1 MVVTRI
7 GGRIVLVDSSL
18 ARVVED
24 GKIKV
29 YSSERDIAANKKPTA
44 VYVAE
49 EARKYAKILL
59 DKITLSGSKAD
70 IDQLIKTVNS

>member
-29 YSSERDIAANKKPTA
+29 YSSEKDIAENKKPTV
-44 VYVAE
+44 VYAAE
-49 EARKYAKILL
+49 EAKRYIKILL
-59 DKITLSGSKAD
+59 DKFTLSGNKVD
-70 IDQLIKTVNS
+70 IDQLIKSVNS

>member
-1 MVVTRI
+1 MVVTKI
-7 GGRIVLVDSSL
+7 GGKIVLVDSSL

-29 YSSERDIAANKKPTA
+29 YSSEKDIAANKKPTA

-49 EARKYAKILL
+49 EAKRYIKILL
-59 DKITLSGSKAD
+59 DKFTLSGNKVD
-70 IDQLIKTVNS
+70 IDQLIKSVNS